1 MRTFIILRGPQASGR
16 TRFVAENGMTP
27 WHIDQR
33 AIEALTCEPVVDRTG
48 KMVFDRKSRGRARE
62 RVLDALR
69 EKFMRGS
76 LVLFEPSDTGS
87 PAGRAAVAA
96 SDRTILAA
104 IEEARAWRYQILIV
118 DFTEGATVQALEA
131 RQAARFDPFAL
142 ELRSNVGRNLS
153 HMRRRVGLE
162 GVQASWMTP
171 SSVAASGGLLAVI
184 EPAPVDID
192 RFENVVAIGDIHGCH
207 RTLTALIGP
216 DGPRSDVAY
225 IFTGDYINKGPRSA
239 QVLSY
244 LLEHFEGR
252 DNAFFLHGNHEKA
265 LEDWVAGRPVRKKA
279 FSATTLPDFEARR
292 FAKRDARR
300 FLAML
305 SDALKLEWN
314 GLTILASH
322 GGFARE
328 PRHLS
333 LLSAEHLAY
342 GTEDAL
348 FDVDA
353 AWEAGV
359 IAGDIPP
366 SNKLIQIHGHRNNHA
381 LPVIAGAGSFNL
393 EGAVEAG
400 GAMRAVILQKR
411 GNGETRISTLE
422 VPNCEARA
430 GRAPGLELRPD
441 QAEGLASFEAHRDTS
456 IQEIV

>member
-16 TRFVAENGMTP
+16 TRFICESGMSP
-27 WHIDQR
+27 WHVDQR
-33 AIEALTCEPVVDRTG
+33 AIEALTCEPVIDRNG
-48 KMVFDRKSRGRARE
+48 AMVFDRKSRGRARE

-76 LVLFEPSDTGS
+76 LVLFEPTDTGS
-87 PAGRAAVAA
+87 PVGRATVAA

-104 IEEARAWRYQILIV
+104 IEEARAWRYRVLIV
-118 DFTEGATVQALEA
+118 DFTEGLCPQEIEALQLQ
-131 RQAARFDPFAL
+131 RPDPFHL
-142 ELRSNVGRNLS
+142 GVHGNIGRNLA

-162 GVQASWMTP
+162 DVDASWTTP
-171 SSVAASGGLLAVI
+171 SEIAAAGGLLALI
-184 EPAPVDID
+184 EPASIDINHFD
-192 RFENVVAIGDIHGCH
+192 NVVAIGDIHGCH

-239 QVLSY
+239 QVLTY
-244 LLEHFEGR
+244 LLDQFEGR

-279 FSATTLPDFEARR
+279 FSTTTLPDFEARR

-300 FLAML
+300 FLSML
-305 SDALKLEWN
+305 SDALRFEWN

-322 GGFARE
+322 GGFARV
-328 PRHLS
+328 PRYLS
-333 LLSAEHLAY
+333 LLSGEHLAY

-359 IAGDIPP
+359 LAGDIPG
-366 SNKLIQIHGHRNNHA
+366 SNKLIQVHGHRNNHA
-381 LPVIAGAGSFNL
+381 LPVTAGAGSFNL
-393 EGAVEAG
+393 EGGVEAG

-411 GNGETRISTLE
+411 DEGETRISTLE
-422 VPNCEARA
+422 VPNCEARS
-430 GRAPGLELRPD
+430 GREEQRASRAEELAP
-441 QAEGLASFEAHRDTS
+441 FEAHRDTS